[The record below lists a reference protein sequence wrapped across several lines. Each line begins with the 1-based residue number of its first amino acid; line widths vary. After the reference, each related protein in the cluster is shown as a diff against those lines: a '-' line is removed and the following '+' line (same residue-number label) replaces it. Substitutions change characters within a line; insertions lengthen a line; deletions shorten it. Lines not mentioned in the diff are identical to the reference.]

1 MHPSTVSK
9 KERSSCTCTH
19 SAFQC
24 ARVQK
29 KRTAQQVSV
38 GSHWFTLVH
47 MALSAIN
54 GGFTF
59 ISFDRFLISL
69 SNFQTHWCRRHSI
82 GSFPAETWSEQ
93 ANCIFVVIVY
103 IALKTRQYIE
113 IMSFFGDFFF
123 KGVQCPWT
131 FLSLFCTSK
140 TSPRPLFVF
149 CTTSIRSCTQ
159 PHRFLLGQVWE
170 VSIVCH
176 VACSMLCI
184 YLCSL

>member
-1 MHPSTVSK
+1 MHLSTVSK

-113 IMSFFGDFFF
+113 IISFSGDFYS
-123 KGVQCPWT
+123 KGVHKPFCHSFVCQKPLLVLC
-131 FLSLFCTSK
+131 LSFVRPQSDPARSLIDFYLDKCE
-140 TSPRPLFVF
+140 RCPLFV
-149 CTTSIRSCTQ
+149 
-159 PHRFLLGQVWE
+159 
-170 VSIVCH
+170 
-176 VACSMLCI
+176 M
-184 YLCSL
+184 

>member
-9 KERSSCTCTH
+9 NKGVVVHARTVHSSVVMYKKTH
-19 SAFQC
+19 SSAGLC
-24 ARVQK
+24 
-29 KRTAQQVSV
+29 
-38 GSHWFTLVH
+38 WLTLVH
-47 MALSAIN
+47 IGSHGPQCNQWRLHLHQLWP
-54 GGFTF
+54 FPYF
-59 ISFDRFLISL
+59 PFKL
-69 SNFQTHWCRRHSI
+69 SNSLMPPAFHRKFSMIRTSKLHICGHCLHCIKDATIDWNHVFFLVISI
-82 GSFPAETWSEQ
+82 
-93 ANCIFVVIVY
+93 
-103 IALKTRQYIE
+103 LR
-113 IMSFFGDFFF
+113 
-123 KGVQCPWT
+123 CPWT
-131 FLSLFCTSK
+131 SLSFFCTSK

>member
-24 ARVQK
+24 ERVHK

-82 GSFPAETWSEQ
+82 ESFPWSEQ

-113 IMSFFGDFFF
+113 IMSFFGYFYF
-123 KGVQCPWT
+123 KGVHEP
-131 FLSLFCTSK
+131 FCQK
-140 TSPRPLFVF
+140 PLFVLCLSF
-149 CTTSIRSCTQ
+149 VRPQSDPARSLID
-159 PHRFLLGQVWE
+159 F
-170 VSIVCH
+170 
-176 VACSMLCI
+176 
-184 YLCSL
+184 YLDKCERCPLFVM

>member
-1 MHPSTVSK
+1 MHAQCIPV
-9 KERSSCTCTH
+9 CTCTE
-19 SAFQC
+19 
-24 ARVQK
+24 K

-69 SNFQTHWCRRHSI
+69 SNFQTHWFRRHSI

-113 IMSFFGDFFF
+113 IMSFFGYFYF
-123 KGVQCPWT
+123 KGVHEPFCQKPLLVLC
-131 FLSLFCTSK
+131 LSFVRPQSDPAHSLIDFYLDKCERS
-140 TSPRPLFVF
+140 PLFV
-149 CTTSIRSCTQ
+149 
-159 PHRFLLGQVWE
+159 
-170 VSIVCH
+170 
-176 VACSMLCI
+176 M
-184 YLCSL
+184 